1 MKKMKKNLI
10 LIGILFCVLPI
21 FAFSQEKSG
30 NDNVIVE
37 NSDNLKIQSPKGAYA
52 FDKKV
57 AEKEFGQKAIDKIE
71 INNITQEDIV
81 AAVYNFGL
89 DGKRHCAG
97 TTQIDSNDDETL
109 NCIIEDNLRKY
120 QYYALKIQND
130 VDASSYEVSI
140 SINNHDLIF
149 NIAEIF

>member
-1 MKKMKKNLI
+1 MKKNLI

-30 NDNVIVE
+30 NLIVE
-37 NSDNLKIQSPKGAYA
+37 NSDNLKIQSPKGTYA

-57 AEKEFGQKAIDKIE
+57 AEKEFGQKAIDKIK

-81 AAVYNFGL
+81 AAVYYFGL
-89 DGKRHCAG
+89 DGKWHSAG
-97 TTQIDSNDDETL
+97 TTKIDSYDDETL